1 MVSKTRVVL
10 VVLPITLLTVA
21 LAVLFAARGADAAW
35 IKIFIP
41 GFLGLGMVVA
51 QSLGWLDKQI
61 PPGEQ

>member
-10 VVLPITLLTVA
+10 VMLPITLVTVA
-21 LAVLFAARGADAAW
+21 LAVLLAARGADAAW

-41 GFLGLGMVVA
+41 GFLGLGVVLA
-51 QSLGWLDKQI
+51 QSFGWFDKQV